1 MSFRTKLFITPTLAT
16 VIGTFVLL
24 TAASILII
32 QALTSEKVIRQ
43 LGGVVV
49 DLGMESSEIAFIE
62 QLHAVV
68 ETSKYTEASWDRNE
82 FSFDNPDL
90 IIAYLYGALAPMDRV
105 SFLVL
110 VDEHGEG
117 IDVDRGDADGQLLA
131 GPVELASEIPSLLPL
146 TERAAK
152 QTGPFWSDPVFMPS
166 REHTYF
172 VYTHPFY
179 ENGEYRGSL
188 MTGMSLER
196 MSNITW
202 HISTEDITVFL
213 LKEGTHEVIA
223 HPVLFENFDKLTSEN
238 PLLHVSEV
246 SDTFLADFSEMPKI
260 KNSTFDIAEGLD
272 LHAGYDDDGYKRF
285 VIIEQNNENLMGMP
299 ARIGVHFPAEY
310 LDQPLQQLTT
320 AIIVG
325 TGLLMLSLL
334 GAIVLARRIAR
345 PVQRAAVAAKDVANL
360 NLSAVEPLPS
370 SVIRELDDLS
380 KGFNAMVGGL
390 TAFNR
395 YVPKTLV
402 QKLLSEGRADAPPEE
417 RDVAVLFT
425 DIAGFTSASE
435 GMSATETAAFVNHH
449 LSLLGEEIT
458 RQDGTID
465 KYIGDSVMAFWGA
478 PDRLDNPAEHAAR
491 AALGMAA
498 AIHADNQERMS
509 HGRQPVRIRIGIHL
523 GPLVVGDIGAP
534 GRVNYTVIGDTVNAA
549 SRLESLGKEID
560 PEAEVMILA
569 SEEVASNLGNDI
581 RQERI
586 GPQMVKGRVEPLQVV
601 RLLF

>member
-32 QALTSEKVIRQ
+32 QALTSEKVVRQ

-68 ETSKYTEASWDRNE
+68 ETAKYTEASWDRNE
-82 FSFDNPDL
+82 FSFDSPEL

-117 IDVDRGDADGQLLA
+117 IDVDRGDADGHLLA
-131 GPVELASEIPSLLPL
+131 GAVELASEIPSLIPL
-146 TERAAK
+146 TEKAAK
-152 QTGPFWSDPVFMPS
+152 QTAPFWSEAVFMPS

-179 ENGEYRGSL
+179 ENGKYRGSL
-188 MTGMSLER
+188 LTGMSLER
-196 MSNITW
+196 MSDITW

-223 HPVLFENFDKLTSEN
+223 HPVLFENFDKLTPET
-238 PLLHVSEV
+238 PLLHVSQV
-246 SDTFLADFSEMPKI
+246 SDTFLSDFSEMPKI

-272 LHAGYDDDGYKRF
+272 LHAGYDNDGYKRF

-320 AIIVG
+320 AIFVG
-325 TGLLMLSLL
+325 TGLLLLSLL

-360 NLSAVEPLPS
+360 NLSAVDPLPS

-417 RDVAVLFT
+417 REVAVLFT

-449 LSLLGEEIT
+449 LSILGEEIS

-478 PDRLDNPAEHAAR
+478 PERLDNPAEHAAR
-491 AALGMAA
+491 AALGMAT
-498 AIHADNQERMS
+498 AIHADNLERVS
-509 HGRQPVRIRIGIHL
+509 RGEPPVRIRIGIHL

-569 SEEVASNLGNDI
+569 SEEIASNLSGDI